1 MGAILGGA
9 AIIGGT
15 SLLGG
20 LLSKGSKPKIP
31 ELKPIDFA
39 AEQKQAIQQ
48 NLAALEPA
56 TELAKKTTAAE
67 QSQLE
72 AQLRRAIPGYDQM
85 VQQASQNIGAALK
98 GELPTDVQQQ
108 IQRSTA
114 GRALAGGFGGG
125 SGFGR
130 ALTARDLGLTS
141 LQLQNQG
148 LAQAQNFIQQQRA
161 FGMVQPFSVSSMF
174 ITPAQRVG
182 AMQQQQQAQYGRDLQ
197 AAQVAAMPDPT
208 MAAIG
213 SAISSAGGF
222 AGGAYTQRGLMQQMP
237 SNLYATTPG
246 GSPSV
251 SSTTIDYS
259 TGETGYLNPMSPA
272 ATYAVPPSTF
282 YPGRLG

>member
-182 AMQQQQQAQYGRDLQ
+182 AMQQQQQAMYNRNLQ

>member
-31 ELKPIDFA
+31 AFKPIDFE

-48 NLAALEPA
+48 NIAALQPA
-56 TELAKKTTAAE
+56 TELAQKTTAAE

-72 AQLRRAIPGYDQM
+72 AQLRRAIPGYDQL
-85 VQQASQNIGAALK
+85 VQQAGKNIGAALR
-98 GELPTDVQQQ
+98 GEISPEVSAQV
-108 IQRSTA
+108 QRSTA
-114 GRALAGGFGGG
+114 GRALTGGFGGG

-130 ALTARDLGLTS
+130 ALTARDLGLTGM
-141 LQLQNQG
+141 QLQNQG
-148 LAQAQNFIQQQRA
+148 LAQAQQFIQQQRT
-161 FGMVQPFSVSSMF
+161 FGMTQPFSVSSMF

-208 MAAIG
+208 MAAFG
-213 SAISSAGGF
+213 SAISQAGGF

-237 SNLYATTPG
+237 SLYATTPG

-251 SSTTIDYS
+251 NSTTVDYS
-259 TGETGYLNPMSPA
+259 TGETGYPNPMSPA
-272 ATYAVPPSTF
+272 ATYALPPSSF
-282 YPGRLG
+282 YPGIR